1 MHGPPATGCRGSW
14 QAPSLP
20 CWPGSHLS
28 VAISSETP
36 LDELLFRVVQM
47 LADVSCHSNVTVNP
61 GLMFPVALSHGTETD
76 GGPVLAL

>member
-1 MHGPPATGCRGSW
+1 M
-14 QAPSLP
+14 
-20 CWPGSHLS
+20 
-28 VAISSETP
+28 AISSETP